1 MQGLK
6 PRPGERGQQE
16 VVQEEGGADA
26 QPAGRVLHQP
36 AVQQEE
42 QVEEEERH
50 AELDQ
55 DLSRDVP
62 QKFPGQEPSVRLL
75 LSLDGRSCSCN
86 FSLTRIKDTTATWQ
100 PGTQPR
106 FRSRCR

>member
-26 QPAGRVLHQP
+26 QPAGWVLRQP

-55 DLSRDVP
+55 DLSWDVP

-75 LSLDGRSCSCN
+75 LALDG
-86 FSLTRIKDTTATWQ
+86 
-100 PGTQPR
+100 
-106 FRSRCR
+106 

>member
-16 VVQEEGGADA
+16 VVQEEGGANA
-26 QPAGRVLHQP
+26 QPAGGVLRQP

-42 QVEEEERH
+42 KVEEEERH

-55 DLSRDVP
+55 DLSWDVS
-62 QKFPGQEPSVRLL
+62 QKFPEQEHSVRLL
-75 LSLDGRSCSCN
+75 SGLDR
-86 FSLTRIKDTTATWQ
+86 
-100 PGTQPR
+100 
-106 FRSRCR
+106 

>member
-26 QPAGRVLHQP
+26 QPAGWMPRQP
-36 AVQQEE
+36 AIQQEE
-42 QVEEEERH
+42 QVEEEERR

-55 DLSRDVP
+55 DLSWNVP
-62 QKFPGQEPSVRLL
+62 QKLPEQEHSVRLL
-75 LSLDGRSCSCN
+75 SVRMELHLRNESYPNERYVSN
-86 FSLTRIKDTTATWQ
+86 VAARKTAEMPQ
-100 PGTQPR
+100 PM
-106 FRSRCR
+106 

>member
-16 VVQEEGGADA
+16 VVQEPGGADA
-26 QPAGRVLHQP
+26 EAAGRIPRQP
-36 AVQQEE
+36 AVQEEE

-55 DLSRDVP
+55 DLRRDIP
-62 QKFPGQEPSVRLL
+62 QKFPEPEHSVRLPL
-75 LSLDGRSCSCN
+75 APTDEAAAV
-86 FSLTRIKDTTATWQ
+86 K
-100 PGTQPR
+100 
-106 FRSRCR
+106 

>member
-62 QKFPGQEPSVRLL
+62 QKFPGQEPSVSSVSRRTKLQL
-75 LSLDGRSCSCN
+75 QFQSYSNKRYDSNVAARN
-86 FSLTRIKDTTATWQ
+86 TAEIPQ
-100 PGTQPR
+100 PM
-106 FRSRCR
+106 